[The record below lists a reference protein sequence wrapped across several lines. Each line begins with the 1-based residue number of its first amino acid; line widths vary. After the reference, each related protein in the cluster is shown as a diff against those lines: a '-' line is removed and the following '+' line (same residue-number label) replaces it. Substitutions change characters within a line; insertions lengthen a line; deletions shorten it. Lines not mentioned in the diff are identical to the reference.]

1 MSTLVQFEVSPGHE
15 VLVEADFIEEGWI
28 PVGRGSDGILRAA
41 GQFTEHI
48 DCIRDAAAQTLATFR
63 NQLNPDEIKL
73 SFGIKITAEAG
84 AVIAK
89 SALEGTLGMELV
101 WRRTPGAETPPD
113 QHRKLAGSQPDL
125 RPRPP
130 RA

>member
-89 SALEGTLGMELV
+89 SRILEGTLGMGLV
-101 WRRTPGAETPPD
+101 GAGCWGQKHRRTSPA
-113 QHRKLAGSQPDL
+113 S
-125 RPRPP
+125 
-130 RA
+130 